1 MLSRSQFSII
11 LGFAIVLGV
20 IAALV
25 DIPLWI
31 LIVIILLI
39 TMAVSYLPI
48 MINLYLTDN
57 MKKVERF
64 LEARLNQPIFHFYY
78 ALANG
83 DDFHVEKALRDV
95 REKYKKGHYY
105 TIYSVTYAAY
115 KGKLVEERDSI
126 AQIKHPA
133 LRLYYE
139 GLLAIE
145 EEELERAWQLAK
157 EQKKPWMK
165 EAIIVEVAG
174 RRGER
179 DLEIKHQQ
187 EAIRLTHGLQRYL
200 LVKKYGVAGE
210 TRG

>member
-1 MLSRSQFSII
+1 MLSRSQFTII
-11 LGFAIVLGV
+11 LGFAIVLGT

-25 DIPLWI
+25 DIPFWI
-31 LIVIILLI
+31 LIVMILFI
-39 TMAVSYLPI
+39 TAAVSYLPI
-48 MINLYLTDN
+48 MINLYITDN
-57 MKKVERF
+57 MSKVERF

-78 ALANG
+78 ALANE
-83 DDFHVEKALRDV
+83 DDFQVEKALRDV

-115 KGKLVEERDSI
+115 KGKLVEEKNVI

-145 EEELERAWQLAK
+145 EEELEHALQLAN

-165 EAIIVEVAG
+165 EAILAEVAG
-174 RRGER
+174 KRGER
-179 DLEIKHQQ
+179 DLEIQHQQ

-200 LVKKYGVAGE
+200 LVKKYGVG
-210 TRG
+210 RP

>member
-25 DIPLWI
+25 DIPFWI
-31 LIVIILLI
+31 LIVVILLI
-39 TMAVSYLPI
+39 TAAVSYLPI
-48 MINLYLTDN
+48 MMNLYITDD

-78 ALANG
+78 ALANEV
-83 DDFHVEKALRDV
+83 DFQVEKALRDV
-95 REKYKKGHYY
+95 REKYKKAHYY
-105 TIYSVTYAAY
+105 MIYSVTYAAY
-115 KGKLVEERDSI
+115 KGKLVEERDLI
-126 AQIKHPA
+126 AQIKQPA

-145 EEELERAWQLAK
+145 EEELERASQLAS

-165 EAIIVEVAG
+165 EAILAEVAVN
-174 RRGER
+174 RGNHE
-179 DLEIKHQQ
+179 LAIQHQQ

-200 LVKKYGVAGE
+200 LVKKYGVAGG
-210 TRG
+210 TR

>member
-25 DIPLWI
+25 DIPFWI
-31 LIVIILLI
+31 LIVVILLI
-39 TMAVSYLPI
+39 TAAVSYLPI
-48 MINLYLTDN
+48 MINLYITDD

-64 LEARLNQPIFHFYY
+64 LEDRLNQPIFHFYY
-78 ALANG
+78 ALANE
-83 DDFHVEKALRDV
+83 DFFQVEKALRDV
-95 REKYKKGHYY
+95 REKYKKAHYY
-105 TIYSVTYAAY
+105 MIYSVTYAAY
-115 KGKLVEERDSI
+115 KGKLVEERDII
-126 AQIKHPA
+126 AQIKQPA

-145 EEELERAWQLAK
+145 EVELARASQLAS

-165 EAIIVEVAG
+165 EAILAEVAVN
-174 RRGER
+174 RGNHE
-179 DLEIKHQQ
+179 LAIQHQQ

-200 LVKKYGVAGE
+200 LVKKYGVAGG
-210 TRG
+210 TR

>member
-25 DIPLWI
+25 DIPFWI
-31 LIVIILLI
+31 LIVVILLI
-39 TMAVSYLPI
+39 TAAVSYLPI
-48 MINLYLTDN
+48 MMNLYITDD

-78 ALANG
+78 ALANE
-83 DDFHVEKALRDV
+83 DIFQVEKALRDV
-95 REKYKKGHYY
+95 REKYKKAHYY
-105 TIYSVTYAAY
+105 MIYSVTYAAY

-126 AQIKHPA
+126 AQIKQPA

-145 EEELERAWQLAK
+145 EEELERASQLAS

-165 EAIIVEVAG
+165 EAILAEVAVN
-174 RRGER
+174 RGNHE
-179 DLEIKHQQ
+179 LTIQHQQ

-200 LVKKYGVAGE
+200 LVKKYGVAGG

>member
-25 DIPLWI
+25 DIPFWI
-31 LIVIILLI
+31 LIVVILLI
-39 TMAVSYLPI
+39 TAAVSYLPI
-48 MINLYLTDN
+48 MMNLYITDD

-78 ALANG
+78 ALANE
-83 DDFHVEKALRDV
+83 DIFQVEKALRDV
-95 REKYKKGHYY
+95 REKYKKAHYY

-126 AQIKHPA
+126 AQIKQPA

-145 EEELERAWQLAK
+145 EEELERASQLAS

-165 EAIIVEVAG
+165 EAILAEVAVN
-174 RRGER
+174 RGNHE
-179 DLEIKHQQ
+179 LAIQHQL

-200 LVKKYGVAGE
+200 LVKKYGVAGG

>member
-20 IAALV
+20 IAALI

-31 LIVIILLI
+31 LIVVILLI

-48 MINLYLTDN
+48 VMNLYLTDD

-78 ALANG
+78 ALAKE
-83 DDFHVEKALRDV
+83 DDFQVEKALRDV
-95 REKYKKGHYY
+95 REKYRKGHYY

-115 KGKLVEERDSI
+115 KGKLVEKRDSI
-126 AQIKHPA
+126 AQIKQPA
-133 LRLYYE
+133 LRVYYE

-145 EEELERAWQLAK
+145 LGELDRASQLAS

-165 EAIIVEVAG
+165 EAIVAEVAG
-174 RRGER
+174 KRGER
-179 DLEIKHQQ
+179 ELEIKHQQ

-200 LVKKYGVAGE
+200 LVKKYGVG
-210 TRG
+210 RP

>member
-1 MLSRSQFSII
+1 MLSRSQFGII
-11 LGFAIVLGV
+11 LGFAIILGI

-25 DIPLWI
+25 DIPFWI
-31 LIVIILLI
+31 LIVVILLI

-48 MINLYLTDN
+48 MINLYITDD
-57 MKKVERF
+57 MKKVEKF

-78 ALANG
+78 ALANEN
-83 DDFHVEKALRDV
+83 DFQVEKALRDV

-115 KGKLVEERDSI
+115 KGKLIEERDSI
-126 AQIKHPA
+126 AQIKQPA
-133 LRLYYE
+133 LRVYYE

-145 EEELERAWQLAK
+145 EDELDRASQLAS

-165 EAIIVEVAG
+165 EAILADVAG
-174 RRGER
+174 KRGER

-187 EAIRLTHGLQRYL
+187 EAIRLTQGLQRYL
-200 LVKKYGVAGE
+200 LVKKYGVG
-210 TRG
+210 RP

>member
-25 DIPLWI
+25 DIPFWI
-31 LIVIILLI
+31 LIVVILLI
-39 TMAVSYLPI
+39 TAAVSYLPI
-48 MINLYLTDN
+48 MINLYITDD

-78 ALANG
+78 ALANE
-83 DDFHVEKALRDV
+83 DDFQVEKALRDV
-95 REKYKKGHYY
+95 REKYKKAHYY
-105 TIYSVTYAAY
+105 MIYSVTYAAY
-115 KGKLVEERDSI
+115 KGKLVEKRDLI
-126 AQIKHPA
+126 AQIKQPA

-139 GLLAIE
+139 GLLAVE
-145 EEELERAWQLAK
+145 EEELARASQLAS

-165 EAIIVEVAG
+165 EAILAEVAG
-174 RRGER
+174 KRGER

-187 EAIRLTHGLQRYL
+187 EAIQLTHGLQRYL
-200 LVKKYGVAGE
+200 LLKKYGGAGG
-210 TRG
+210 TR

>member
-11 LGFAIVLGV
+11 IGFAIVLGV
-20 IAALV
+20 LAALI

-31 LIVIILLI
+31 LIVVILLI
-39 TMAVSYLPI
+39 TAVVSYLPI
-48 MINLYLTDN
+48 MMNLYITDD

-78 ALANG
+78 ALANE
-83 DDFHVEKALRDV
+83 DDFQVEKALRGV

-115 KGKLVEERDSI
+115 KGKLVEERDLI
-126 AQIKHPA
+126 AQIKQPA

-145 EEELERAWQLAK
+145 EEELERASQLAS

-165 EAIIVEVAG
+165 EVILAEVAG
-174 RRGER
+174 KRGES
-179 DLEIKHQQ
+179 DLENKHQQ
-187 EAIRLTHGLQRYL
+187 EAVRLTHGLQRYL
-200 LVKKYGVAGE
+200 LVKKYGV
-210 TRG
+210 RRP